1 MKLSGQDRKEL
12 EKFTKFLAYKSVQ
25 VIVQSRLGEKQKT
38 RSKPYSSGSDW
49 FNLDI
54 PDLPEVQAEVKRAM
68 GGQVPAAG
76 GPSLCTEISL
86 QTAEGD
92 ALALETW
99 QLAVGDSCDPTVRAI
114 YTVYNRMSLLLK
126 SLIAVTRVTPAYRL
140 SVRQGPDSYVICYRV
155 YLGDP
160 QVHLLGDGC
169 QTVQVGQV
177 GTPVGTIALGVVY
190 RTKLTISPQRSAPHN
205 PIMVKSDYFKPDLSP
220 KWVHRNSCPHVK
232 QCSADAELNGTKP
245 SDRDGAVPSNAF
257 KQHENCVAPSNG
269 YNNADEGFVDIRNG
283 AFAPLTMVPDVDF
296 EIPEVPF
303 QSLLPS
309 ESEQVPETA
318 ENSTNGTENGKTGV
332 LKDAPGDQNGKDS
345 PPAGDDFV
353 LIDLKPPFAESDGST
368 DLGAFFQECQTAP
381 MLSSFACQPTLE
393 EQVSEIS
400 AHLAVLESS
409 LPDLDQFVE
418 SICQSETVK

>member
-1 MKLSGQDRKEL
+1 MSTMKLSVQDRKEL

-38 RSKPYSSGSDW
+38 RSKPYSTGSDW

-68 GGQVPAAG
+68 GGQIPAAG

-92 ALALETW
+92 SLALETW
-99 QLAVGDSCDPTVRAI
+99 QLAVAEACDPTVRAI
-114 YTVYNRMSLLLK
+114 YTVYNRMSILLK
-126 SLIAVTRVTPAYRL
+126 SLIAFTRVTPAYRL
-140 SVRQGPDSYVICYRV
+140 SARQGPDSYVICYRV

-160 QVHLLGDGC
+160 QVHLLGEGC
-169 QTVQVGQV
+169 KSETVGRV
-177 GTPVGTIALGVVY
+177 GTPIGTVIFGVLY
-190 RTKLTISPQRSAPHN
+190 RTKLTISPQRAAPHN

-232 QCSADAELNGTKP
+232 PYSGDTEVDGTKVA
-245 SDRDGAVPSNAF
+245 DGALDAHKNRDYGA
-257 KQHENCVAPSNG
+257 APTNG
-269 YNNADEGFVDIRNG
+269 HTNGDGGFVDIRNG
-283 AFAPLTMVPDVDF
+283 AFAPVPPPLDGEF

-303 QSLLPS
+303 QHLLP
-309 ESEQVPETA
+309 V
-318 ENSTNGTENGKTGV
+318 ENGLSSTDTVDSARANDDSKG
-332 LKDAPGDQNGKDS
+332 DADAAVEKNGKES
-345 PPAGDDFV
+345 PPAEDFV
-353 LIDLKPPFAESDGST
+353 LIELKPPFADSDGSA
-368 DLGAFFQECQTAP
+368 DLGAFFHECQTAP
-381 MLSSFACQPTLE
+381 MLSSFASQPTLE

-400 AHLAVLESS
+400 AHLAALESS

-418 SICQSETVK
+418 SVCQCEALK